1 MKNKGLLLISGLDSI
16 LVGAILKE
24 QNIPFEALYFHI
36 PFCHCH
42 PNDTCKLKELLKT
55 TSRELFELSLNIVE
69 LGSEY
74 LELLKNPKHGF
85 GKNINP
91 CIDCKIFMFKRAKEL
106 FKKYNTSYIITG
118 EVLGERPMSQNSST
132 LFQIEEEAGL
142 DRLVLRP
149 LSAKVLP
156 VTLPEERGWVDR
168 EKFFDIQGRS
178 RKKQF
183 ELVEKYNIKDYP
195 APSGGCLLTDPRFGH
210 RLKDLLKYTE
220 EPSLD
225 QIYLLKLGR
234 HFRLSKELKL
244 IVGRDERENNMLLS
258 SAEELSIPYLMP
270 LDVKGPLALAV
281 GRDMRDN
288 IYSLMAEIVAAH
300 CREGIA
306 KEIDMEFNRG
316 ITKDIFRTVVRDRK
330 EFEYLRI

>member
-1 MKNKGLLLISGLDSI
+1 MEEKGLLLISGLDSI
-16 LVGAILKE
+16 LAGAILKE
-24 QNIPFEALYFHI
+24 QDISFEVLYFHI
-36 PFCHCH
+36 PFCHCY
-42 PNDTCKLKELLKT
+42 PGDNCKLKELLKG
-55 TSRELFELSLNIVE
+55 TSRDLFGLRLNVIE

-74 LELLKNPKHGF
+74 LSLLKNPKHGF

-91 CIDCKIFMFKRAKEL
+91 CIDCKIFMFKRAKDL
-106 FKKYNTSYIITG
+106 FKKYNASYIITG

-132 LFQIEEEAGL
+132 LFKIEEEAGL
-142 DRLVLRP
+142 SRLVLRP

-156 VTLPEERGWVDR
+156 LTLPEERGLVNR

-178 RKKQF
+178 RKEQF
-183 ELVEKYNIKDYP
+183 KLVEKYNIKDYP
-195 APSGGCLLTDPRFGH
+195 APSGGCLLTDPRFSH

-220 EPSLD
+220 ELSLD

-234 HFRLSKELKL
+234 HFRLSRELKL

-258 SAEELSIPYLMP
+258 SAKELSIPYLMP

-300 CREGIA
+300 CRKGIA
-306 KEIDMEFNRG
+306 KEIDMEFNWG